1 MDIAISGLE
10 AMRTLCAQLDARL
23 RHNEDYRALKALE
36 QAIEGVQAD
45 APDATRPSFA
55 LPEPGLILPQLA
67 ASVALPRVNGPS
79 ALMRRLSAHYG
90 PFTTATAAAAE
101 GENPAATVT
110 ALAETLK
117 TVLKE
122 TGAAA

>member
-1 MDIAISGLE
+1 MDITISGLE

-45 APDATRPSFA
+45 APEAARPSFA

-67 ASVALPRVNGPS
+67 ASVALPRVNGPN

-90 PFTTATAAAAE
+90 PFTTAAA

-122 TGAAA
+122 TDAAA